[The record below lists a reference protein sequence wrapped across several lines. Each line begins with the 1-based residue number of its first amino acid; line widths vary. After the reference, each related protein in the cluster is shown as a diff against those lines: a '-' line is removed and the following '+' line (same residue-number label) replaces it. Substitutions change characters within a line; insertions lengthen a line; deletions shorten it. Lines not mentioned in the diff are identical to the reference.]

1 MTSNTICSK
10 RDNMPD
16 ISNNS
21 FSIYIHEL
29 IHSWLKTLILL
40 GSILV
45 PGFLVLDYVITPH
58 ELFPR
63 FVVYRAISTAVLVVQ
78 YIILRISKPGK
89 LNILHGYAA
98 TLNTGF
104 VIALMTVDLGG
115 FSSGYYA
122 GLNLV
127 IIGVNLLTPWPFI
140 HSLINGL
147 AVVCM
152 YVGLNV
158 VAVQSVDYISMINNL
173 FFMVS
178 TVVITASFSYLRFKQ
193 LKSEFDLRAQ
203 LTGAQV
209 DEIQALANVAQV
221 ISQGDL
227 TVTVGTSSDGA
238 AGALE
243 RAFSVMVANL
253 RQAIQQFKELS
264 QNLAH
269 YSDTIKQRTD
279 AIQKGV
285 DVQLQ
290 VAGKASSIIQNMT
303 QWFKKNA
310 RESEDIHKLADSAI
324 HAATGSSQLMEK
336 AIKSMDRIAQVAKVS
351 SREVESLSQSSKRI
365 HEIAETIEEIADQ
378 TNLLA
383 LNAAIEAARA
393 GEHGRGFAVV
403 SDEVSKLAD
412 RTSRATKEIAA
423 MTQRILRD
431 IDSTSS
437 AMFEVNREVETSTAL
452 IASMSN
458 EMNQL
463 VDLAQRFNVLIAHIS
478 QSSREQSELIA
489 DAGNTLQSIHT
500 VSDELSQLVKDIND
514 IVNGMYQLT
523 EKLGIMV
530 QEFKV

>member
-1 MTSNTICSK
+1 MH
-10 RDNMPD
+10 P
-16 ISNNS
+16 ISGTN
-21 FSIYIHEL
+21 FTVYIHDL

-45 PGFLVLDYVITPH
+45 PGFLILDYVITPH
-58 ELFPR
+58 DLFPR
-63 FVVYRAISTAVLVVQ
+63 FVVYRFVSTALLIIQ
-78 YIILRISKPGK
+78 YFMLRISKPGRFSF
-89 LNILHGYAA
+89 IHGYLAA
-98 TLNTGF
+98 LNTGF

-158 VAVQSVDYISMINNL
+158 VSSQSTDYIYMINNL

-178 TVVITASFSYLRFKQ
+178 TVVITASFSFLRFKQ

-203 LTGAQV
+203 LTNAQV
-209 DEIQALANVAQV
+209 DEIQALANIAA
-221 ISQGDL
+221 IIAQGDL
-227 TVTVGTSSDGA
+227 TVTIAAVSDGA

-243 RAFSVMVANL
+243 RSFSVMVANL

-264 QNLAH
+264 QSLTQ
-269 YSDTIKQRTD
+269 YSDTIKQSTD

-285 DVQLQ
+285 NVQLD
-290 VAGKASSIIQNMT
+290 VAAKASNIIHSMT

-310 RESEDIHKLADSAI
+310 RESEDIQKLADNAI
-324 HAATGSSQLMEK
+324 NTATGSSRLMEQ
-336 AIKSMDRIAQVAKVS
+336 AIEGMDRIGQVVKVS
-351 SREVESLSQSSKRI
+351 SQEVASLSQSSKRI
-365 HEIAETIEEIADQ
+365 HEIAEAIEEIADQ

-412 RTSRATKEIAA
+412 RTSRATKEISS
-423 MTQRILRD
+423 MTERVIKD
-431 IDSTSS
+431 IANTAH
-437 AMFEVNREVETSTAL
+437 AMFEVNREVETSSAL
-452 IASMSN
+452 IASMKN
-458 EMNQL
+458 EMSQL
-463 VDLAQRFNVLIAHIS
+463 VNLAQKFNLLITNIS
-478 QSSREQSELIA
+478 QSSQEQSKLIA
-489 DAGNTLQSIHT
+489 DAGNTLQSINT
-500 VSDELSQLVKDIND
+500 VSDELSQLVKDINA
-514 IVNGMYQLT
+514 IVIGINSLT
-523 EKLGIMV
+523 EKLEIIV